1 MAINKNEKYITF
13 EALQQHAKNTIK
25 KTREH
30 DAGVVGGYN
39 GSFPLT
45 TATKG
50 NIYLLPSTQKYYVC
64 ITDYNGSQLTVPN
77 ANFEELSVYANRSKL
92 DNLFSKWV
100 VLQDH
105 KVLYGSSYIREYKV
119 GDEYWVRIFIY
130 NGGTGS
136 ELIPSD
142 TLLASLSTVPIHDMT
157 VFMAYQGAN
166 VDPSYPFT
174 YVYVSTNGDIRLC
187 NEIKTRG
194 YAITALFRIR

>member
-92 DNLFSKWV
+92 DNLFK
-100 VLQDH
+100 
-105 KVLYGSSYIREYKV
+105 
-119 GDEYWVRIFIY
+119 
-130 NGGTGS
+130 
-136 ELIPSD
+136 
-142 TLLASLSTVPIHDMT
+142 
-157 VFMAYQGAN
+157 
-166 VDPSYPFT
+166 
-174 YVYVSTNGDIRLC
+174 
-187 NEIKTRG
+187 RG
-194 YAITALFRIR
+194 YIGFSQSFVNSGCAYYAQNNSIIIAAYIDIWNNNGINAGTELFIIPTILERSANFDNTHIDAYVTSDNSRVKLNVSNNVVTSPSVISKEKGSLFINLFVRF

>member
-77 ANFEELSVYANRSKL
+77 ANFEELSVYANRSKY
-92 DNLFSKWV
+92 DNLIKVKSMVYGAFGDYREIQYPDGFTPENCNIIPVDTDPLNFGTCCYTLSTSKK
-100 VLQDH
+100 QI
-105 KVLYGSSYIREYKV
+105 KGSRLNGAMAQSNNILL
-119 GDEYWVRIFIY
+119 IFIK
-130 NGGTGS
+130 
-136 ELIPSD
+136 EL
-142 TLLASLSTVPIHDMT
+142 
-157 VFMAYQGAN
+157 
-166 VDPSYPFT
+166 
-174 YVYVSTNGDIRLC
+174 
-187 NEIKTRG
+187 
-194 YAITALFRIR
+194 